1 MHGLDNSIGRF
12 NYINDFHTSSLLD
25 NIIYIYGVFKMNSL
39 KEIFITVIAC
49 MAVGVLIGFLIGER
63 SMCNQ
68 LGGMYSND
76 YGRCFPVKEE
86 VRVK

>member
-1 MHGLDNSIGRF
+1 
-12 NYINDFHTSSLLD
+12 
-25 NIIYIYGVFKMNSL
+25 MNSN
-39 KEIFITVIAC
+39 KELLATAFLTLSLGFI
-49 MAVGVLIGFLIGER
+49 IGFLFGEK
-63 SMCNQ
+63 SMCND